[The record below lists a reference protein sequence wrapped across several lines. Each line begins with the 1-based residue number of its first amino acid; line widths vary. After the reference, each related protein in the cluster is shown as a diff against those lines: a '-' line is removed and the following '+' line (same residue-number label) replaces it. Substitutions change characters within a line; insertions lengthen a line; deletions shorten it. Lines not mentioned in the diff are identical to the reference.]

1 MKGYVIAIGL
11 VVILAVMAIC
21 IPGCSGDGT
30 VTSEDTV
37 CANSDT
43 TSVCDGVEFHI
54 IQ

>member
-11 VVILAVMAIC
+11 VVILAVMTIC

-37 CANSDT
+37 CASTDT